1 MHRVHVEC
9 TGEGV
14 GTGSGRCGRGG
25 AWGCVYSEG
34 RPDSAAPSPV
44 LWQVPQSAF
53 VVRAIL
59 IRKRDSAAA
68 EHVNIF
74 ATYTLIPIISV
85 NCSDHIDYHANY
97 EDIPSATINEFR
109 EVGVRWPY
117 RCSRIRTPEVCTFQC
132 FYCNVTLTFQV
143 HVI

>member
-1 MHRVHVEC
+1 MRP
-9 TGEGV
+9 GRGV
-14 GTGSGRCGRGG
+14 GVCLQRG
-25 AWGCVYSEG
+25 
-34 RPDSAAPSPV
+34 AAG
-44 LWQVPQSAF
+44 QR
-53 VVRAIL
+53 RAIASVVVGPTERVRCSRYPHSQTRFRSGGTCQHL
-59 IRKRDSAAA
+59 R
-68 EHVNIF
+68 NIH
-74 ATYTLIPIISV
+74 TNTGY

-97 EDIPSATINEFR
+97 EDISSATINEFR